1 MGMVVR
7 TNIMGINANRQLGM
21 NNNQVS
27 KSLENFHQV
36 TELTA
41 LVTMLLVLQSAKK

>member
-7 TNIMGINANRQLGM
+7 TNVMGINANRQLGM

-27 KSLENFHQV
+27 KSL
-36 TELTA
+36 A
-41 LVTMLLVLQSAKK
+41 LATMLQVLQSVKK